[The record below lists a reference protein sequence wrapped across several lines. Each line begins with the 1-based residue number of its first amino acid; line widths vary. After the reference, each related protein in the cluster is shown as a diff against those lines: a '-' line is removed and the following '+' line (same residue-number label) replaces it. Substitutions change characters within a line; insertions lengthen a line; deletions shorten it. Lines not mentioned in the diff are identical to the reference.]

1 MHRILDF
8 IYLKHT
14 DLPKDLF
21 ILLINGCTRMLR
33 ELELGIIAHAFNP
46 SIWKQ
51 KQEDLCEFEFS
62 LLYTVSSRTAT
73 AAIENLSFK

>member
-1 MHRILDF
+1 
-8 IYLKHT
+8 
-14 DLPKDLF
+14 
-21 ILLINGCTRMLR
+21 MLR
-33 ELELGIIAHAFNP
+33 VLELGIIAHAFNP

-51 KQEDLCEFEFS
+51 RQEDLCEFEFS